1 MKLATR
7 SAAAALLQNAA
18 GVSRRWPPLTR
29 AACLAARWSG
39 CPSQGFRLA
48 SPSVRPA
55 SSRGRSWTGG
65 PGARTRHNRN

>member
-7 SAAAALLQNAA
+7 SAAAAPY
-18 GVSRRWPPLTR
+18 RRRRGFSSLTAWMR
-29 AACLAARWSG
+29 TAHMAARWSG

-65 PGARTRHNRN
+65 PGARTRHNRNF